1 MNESVSNQGMARA
14 VYILYLISLVIPLT
28 GLVGVIIAY
37 VYEDKQ
43 SDWLSSHFRYQIR
56 TFWMG
61 LLYSLIGFLTVFVL
75 IGYLILLLVMIW
87 LIVRCVKGMQRLDQ
101 QAEVENVES
110 WMF

>member
-1 MNESVSNQGMARA
+1 MSEQASNLGMARA

-37 VYEDKQ
+37 VYQDKE
-43 SDWLSSHFRYQIR
+43 SGWLASHFRYQIR
-56 TFWMG
+56 TFWIG
-61 LLYSLIGFLTVFVL
+61 LLYSLIGFLAVFVL
-75 IGYLILLLVMIW
+75 IGYLILLLVLVW
-87 LIVRCVKGMQRLDQ
+87 LIVRCVKGMQALDQ

>member
-43 SDWLSSHFRYQIR
+43 SDWLSSHFLYQIR

-61 LLYSLIGFLTVFVL
+61 LLYSLIGILTAFVL

-101 QAEVENVES
+101 QAEVENVKS

>member
-1 MNESVSNQGMARA
+1 MNDSVSNQGMARA

-28 GLVGVIIAY
+28 GLVGIIIAY
-37 VYEDKQ
+37 VYQDKQ
-43 SDWLSSHFRYQIR
+43 TDWLCSHFRYQIR

-61 LLYSLIGFLTVFVL
+61 LLYSLIGFLTAFVL
-75 IGYLILLLVMIW
+75 IGYLILLLVMVW

>member
-43 SDWLSSHFRYQIR
+43 ADWLTSHFRYQVR
-56 TFWMG
+56 TFWIG
-61 LLYSLIGFLTVFVL
+61 LLYSLIGLLTAFVL

-87 LIVRCVKGMQRLDQ
+87 LIIRCVKGMQRLDQ